1 MGAGGDGT
9 DFFATA
15 AASIAAHPFA
25 LVRPGYDPAEVRAFL
40 AAVADDV
47 AALQSR
53 HAALQSRHAELVS
66 RHEELVSRLARSERQ
81 AAALDRRVGLDEPA
95 SAGAEEVAVG
105 PDSGLSRAD
114 ADESELQR
122 RDAEL
127 DRLVEGMVRRL
138 KRVLQDEHNDLLD
151 QLRQVRG
158 RPTAAVL
165 SPPEL
170 SVERYTAAVGPFVE
184 EAAAAGTRFVMSAP
198 ARSAGRGRPAVA
210 LGGSGRAG
218 HDFAAVG
225 GSGRAGHDFEAIVA
239 AVTGPAVEGTVAAIV
254 ERLRRR
260 LETVLAER
268 GGDAPEVLANSLA
281 SVYRETRS
289 RWIEPLSADVL
300 SAAHAEAAWRAAPRG
315 SVLRWVAEDADGPCS
330 DCDDNALAG
339 PVLRGEVFPTGQL
352 YPPAHRGC
360 RCLLVLVRP

>member
-1 MGAGGDGT
+1 MGADGDGS
-9 DFFATA
+9 DSVAAA
-15 AASIAAHPFA
+15 AASIAARPFA
-25 LVRPGYDPAEVRAFL
+25 LVRSGYDPAEVRAFL

-53 HAALQSRHAELVS
+53 HD
-66 RHEELVSRLARSERQ
+66 ELVSRLARSERQ
-81 AAALDRRVGLDEPA
+81 AAALRGRLGLDDPA
-95 SAGAEEVAVG
+95 SGPEEVAVG
-105 PDSGLSRAD
+105 PEPAPSRAD

-151 QLRQVRG
+151 RLRQVRG

-165 SPPEL
+165 SPPAL
-170 SVERYTAAVGPFVE
+170 SVERYTAALGPFVE
-184 EAAAAGTRFVMSAP
+184 EAATAGCRFVTSAL
-198 ARSAGRGRPAVA
+198 AGSAGRGHPAV
-210 LGGSGRAG
+210 
-218 HDFAAVG
+218 VG
-225 GSGRAGHDFEAIVA
+225 GSGRAGQDLEAVVA
-239 AVTGPAVEGTVAAIV
+239 AVAGPAVEGTVAAIV

-260 LETVLAER
+260 LETVLEER
-268 GGDAPEVLANSLA
+268 GGDAPEVLVNSLA

-289 RWIEPLSADVL
+289 RWIEPLTADVL
-300 SAAHAEAAWRAAPRG
+300 SAAHAEATWRAAPPA
-315 SVLRWVAEDADGPCS
+315 SLLRWVAEDADGPCS
-330 DCDDNALAG
+330 DCDDNALGG
-339 PVLRGEVFPTGQL
+339 PVVRGEAFPTGQL